1 MQIGASD
8 RKGTEAMT
16 MVKLE
21 PLAQLG
27 MSLGEAMFTQRAIR
41 RLKPD
46 PVSDEDLKTLMD
58 AASKAPSSRNSQS
71 ARFLVVRD
79 RDRLRRFGELYREAW
94 WAKRPAGWTPEG
106 VPEGDLHLSAMRL
119 ADAMKDAPLVVLA
132 VSTSPGQANSVLPA
146 VQNLMLAARALG
158 IGSVLTTLHAQVADR
173 IHELFKI
180 PPEAEVHCCIPLG
193 YPEGRFGTTTRRPT
207 SETTYYE
214 EWGNPPPWE

>member
-1 MQIGASD
+1 MA
-8 RKGTEAMT
+8 
-16 MVKLE
+16 MVKLD
-21 PLAQLG
+21 PPAQLG

-132 VSTSPGQANSVLPA
+132 VSMSPGQANSVLPA

-173 IHELFKI
+173 IHELFKM

>member
-1 MQIGASD
+1 MA
-8 RKGTEAMT
+8 

-21 PLAQLG
+21 PPAQLG

-41 RLKPD
+41 RLRPA

-71 ARFLVVRD
+71 ARFLAVRD
-79 RDRLRRFGELYREAW
+79 RDRIRRFGELYREAW
-94 WAKRPAGWTPEG
+94 WAKRPAGWSPEG
-106 VPEGDLHLSAMRL
+106 LPEGDLHLSAMRL

-132 VSTSPGQANSVLPA
+132 VSMTRGQASSVLPA

-158 IGSVLTTLHAQVADR
+158 IGSVLTTLHPQVTDR
-173 IHELFKI
+173 LHELFKI